1 MNQQAR
7 LRAPR
12 NERQHVWRVGR
23 IRIQFY
29 NPFVPDNWACG
40 LFRFRP
46 QDNPKWCWAA
56 ALGCFDFLWRRA

>member
-1 MNQQAR
+1 
-7 LRAPR
+7 
-12 NERQHVWRVGR
+12 VWRVGR

-29 NPFVPDNWACG
+29 NPFVPDNWECG

-56 ALGCFDFLWRRA
+56 ALGCFDFRWRRA